1 MTQRTGNDVLKETE
15 KIKLEEEVVSIMEME
30 IFAQ

>member
-1 MTQRTGNDVLKETE
+1 MTQRTGNEDLKEIV
-15 KIKLEEEVVSIMEME
+15 KIKPEEEVDFFMEME

>member
-1 MTQRTGNDVLKETE
+1 MKQRTGNEVLKETE

>member
-1 MTQRTGNDVLKETE
+1 MTQRKGNEFLKETE

>member
-1 MTQRTGNDVLKETE
+1 MTQRTGNEVQKGTE

>member
-1 MTQRTGNDVLKETE
+1 MTQRTGNEEVREIV
-15 KIKLEEEVVSIMEME
+15 KIKQEEEVVSIMEME

>member
-1 MTQRTGNDVLKETE
+1 MTQRTGNEVQKETE
-15 KIKLEEEVVSIMEME
+15 LIKLEEEVISIMEVE

>member
-1 MTQRTGNDVLKETE
+1 MTQRTGNEVLKETE

>member
-1 MTQRTGNDVLKETE
+1 MTQRTGNEVQKGTE
-15 KIKLEEEVVSIMEME
+15 KIKPEAEVVSIMEME

>member
-1 MTQRTGNDVLKETE
+1 MIQRTGNEVPKETE

-30 IFAQ
+30 ISAH

>member
-1 MTQRTGNDVLKETE
+1 MTQRTENEVPKEIV
-15 KIKLEEEVVSIMEME
+15 KIKQEEEVSSIMEME

>member
-1 MTQRTGNDVLKETE
+1 MTQRTENEEVREIV
-15 KIKLEEEVVSIMEME
+15 KIKQEEEVVSIMEME

>member
-1 MTQRTGNDVLKETE
+1 MTQRTGNEVRKKTE
-15 KIKLEEEVVSIMEME
+15 KIKPEEEVVSIMEME

>member
-1 MTQRTGNDVLKETE
+1 MTQKTENEVPKEIE
-15 KIKLEEEVVSIMEME
+15 LIKQEEEVVSIMEME